1 MSADPTPLARLYEFM
16 RVMSQEERRAGALD
30 RREAGPVQRVVA
42 PEPQVLRRH
51 LLERRRAI
59 PSAPAGAAGPE
70 NVTDIATGR
79 DVAVLLA
86 DQPRGRWWEVEDAPE
101 LAFRF
106 VDYELPPH
114 RKTADARLEG
124 EPASGP
130 GMRADLL
137 LVGEDGVPIVG
148 EVKSATAS
156 GYDTDAVLALV
167 QGLTACAQLLP
178 PQQME
183 RLEGVSLAQFRAIS
197 VLDLFVIVVKPELAA
212 RATYQSD
219 LYEAAKTLAPIWPR
233 AKGGSASDR
242 VHRGTLG
249 RPARAPTRGTRI
261 KTEWSLGDGADLWG
275 RQDRP
280 AGSGGRG
287 APPRLAREGSGLR
300 AAVPGAQ
307 ASNARR

>member
-1 MSADPTPLARLYEFM
+1 M
-16 RVMSQEERRAGALD
+16 
-30 RREAGPVQRVVA
+30 
-42 PEPQVLRRH
+42 
-51 LLERRRAI
+51 
-59 PSAPAGAAGPE
+59 
-70 NVTDIATGR
+70 TDIATGR

-86 DQPRGRWWEVEDAPE
+86 DQPRRRWWEVEDAPE

-183 RLEGVSLAQFRAIS
+183 RLERRIPTRSSARSRCSTCSSSWSSPSSRPRRTSRTCTRLRRRLLRFSPLSQS
-197 VLDLFVIVVKPELAA
+197 VAARRIAFIEARWDGQLELRLAA
-212 RATYQSD
+212 
-219 LYEAAKTLAPIWPR
+219 L
-233 AKGGSASDR
+233 GSR
-242 VHRGTLG
+242 PNG
-249 RPARAPTRGTRI
+249 R
-261 KTEWSLGDGADLWG
+261 
-275 RQDRP
+275 
-280 AGSGGRG
+280 
-287 APPRLAREGSGLR
+287 
-300 AAVPGAQ
+300 
-307 ASNARR
+307 